1 MLSRVNETMFDLL
14 RMAFMPPVSSFVLK
28 QKLSDE
34 EWNCLHDEAVKQL
47 LVGILYR
54 AIQKLPLEMRPPM
67 DLIFQWASEAETVK
81 GQNARLNGV
90 AASLTQMFAER
101 GYKTAILKGAA
112 NARLYPDPCMR
123 QVGDI
128 DLWVDGEREGL
139 IALVE
144 SMGFVI
150 DKKSLRSAYHFHF
163 ENKVRG
169 ILVEIHY
176 KPSSGC
182 YSPFVR
188 KRIWNFLENEIQK
201 QELAPEGFYVPTIKF
216 ALVMQLAHI
225 QKHLLDAGIGF
236 KQIVDYFVLLQ
247 NASEADRVDVAEIL
261 KKFRLGKT
269 AAALMWVLERIIG
282 LEKSKMI
289 CDPDERLG
297 KKMLEDV
304 ILSGNFGF
312 SKTWY
317 GENFIWRWLKKKFRF
332 FETFCFA
339 PSEVMWHEL
348 DYWKFFLK
356 SIPMRIRLGKIS
368 VWDEFHDKRR
378 YEKKNP

>member
-1 MLSRVNETMFDLL
+1 M
-14 RMAFMPPVSSFVLK
+14 
-28 QKLSDE
+28 
-34 EWNCLHDEAVKQL
+34 
-47 LVGILYR
+47 
-54 AIQKLPLEMRPPM
+54 
-67 DLIFQWASEAETVK
+67 
-81 GQNARLNGV
+81 
-90 AASLTQMFAER
+90 
-101 GYKTAILKGAA
+101 
-112 NARLYPDPCMR
+112 
-123 QVGDI
+123 
-128 DLWVDGEREGL
+128 
-139 IALVE
+139 
-144 SMGFVI
+144 
-150 DKKSLRSAYHFHF
+150 
-163 ENKVRG
+163 
-169 ILVEIHY
+169 
-176 KPSSGC
+176 
-182 YSPFVR
+182 
-188 KRIWNFLENEIQK
+188 
-201 QELAPEGFYVPTIKF
+201 PTIKF

-332 FETFCFA
+332 FETFGFA